1 MLHKRGDPHLL
12 MKHISPRYNNHEFSF
27 ERVNVILGANGV
39 GKSKFLT
46 ELKDAVGALTGGA
59 KAVYI
64 EGGRTIIIKDI
75 LQLDHSNVGQFER
88 YDSGIAHYESKRA
101 VSLASRVF
109 DALVMLE
116 KRDVR
121 IKSRHSDAVED
132 WVEHGS
138 NGACPTRKQPPLEHL
153 FELFN
158 EIFPQITLNYDSEA
172 RRLSALKNGQS
183 YGPSALSD
191 GEKQVFSIL
200 ADLIELEEAHKLII
214 ADEPELNL
222 HPELAERLWTLLE
235 NEFPDKTFIYA
246 THSINFALRGNVER
260 VYVLS
265 SDSSNIAQFTGLDSL
280 PRNEVTAFLGGLPGI
295 LSANRVLV
303 TEGHEKSFD
312 AIFYRWLLN
321 DNKIEIYPG
330 GGCTDVISIVSKSG
344 LWGKISTKISL
355 VGVVDSDF
363 RATTYLS
370 TLNADDIH
378 VLPLHEAE
386 SYLCLPNVLCAIAG
400 RIGSQET
407 SLQAEE
413 VVSVAMDLLARDKL
427 VIAARRL
434 FARSKITLAVSLE
447 RKLVAESLTRD
458 SLIEEIKRAAGL
470 ELVKAS
476 NAIAPAQLEADFN
489 SELSEIE
496 GVITSRDIS
505 KALRLLPAKELIGRL
520 SPRTGCKNGTD
531 LMRSLGRNFKPSE
544 FSELSALASMIAP
557 PKPI

>member
-1 MLHKRGDPHLL
+1 
-12 MKHISPRYNNHEFSF
+12 MKHISPRYNNHEFTF
-27 ERVNVILGANGV
+27 KRVNVILGANGV

-46 ELKDAVGALTGGA
+46 ELKDHVGILTNGA
-59 KAVYI
+59 RAVYI
-64 EGGRTIIIKDI
+64 EGGRTIIIKDV
-75 LQLDHSNVGQFER
+75 LQLDHSNVNQFER
-88 YDSGIAHYESKRA
+88 YDSGIAYYESKRA

-121 IKSRHSDAVED
+121 IKSHHSDAVEK
-132 WVEHGS
+132 WVEE
-138 NGACPTRKQPPLEHL
+138 GATGICPTRKQPPLERL

-158 EIFPQITLNYDSEA
+158 EIFPQISLTYDSEG

-183 YGPSALSD
+183 YGPSGLSD

-200 ADLIELEEAHKLII
+200 ADLIELEETHKLII

-246 THSINFALRGNVER
+246 THSINFALRGNVEC
-260 VYVLS
+260 VHVLS
-265 SDSSNIAQFTGLDSL
+265 SDSLNIAEFSGLDSL

-295 LSANRVLV
+295 LSANQVLV

-321 DNKIEIYPG
+321 DKKIEIYPG
-330 GGCTDVISIVSKSG
+330 GGCNDVISIVSKSG
-344 LWGKISTKISL
+344 LWGKISTNISL
-355 VGVVDSDF
+355 VGVVDADF
-363 RATTYLS
+363 RTDAYLS
-370 TLNADDIH
+370 SLKTDDIH

-386 SYLCLPNVLCAIAG
+386 SYLCLPTVLCAIAG

-407 SLQAEE
+407 SLLPEE
-413 VVSVAMDLLARDKL
+413 VIAVAVELLTRDKL

-434 FARSKITLAVSLE
+434 FAQAKITLAVSVE
-447 RKLVAESLTRD
+447 RKLIAASSTRD
-458 SLIEEIKRAAGL
+458 SLVQEIKRAAES
-470 ELVKAS
+470 ELLKAS
-476 NAIAPAQLEADFN
+476 VAIAPHQLEADFD
-489 SELSEIE
+489 SELREIE
-496 GVITSRDIS
+496 GVITSREMS

-531 LMRSLGRNFKPSE
+531 LMRSLSRNFKPNE
-544 FSELSALASMIAP
+544 FPELLSLASMIALRAP
-557 PKPI
+557 L

>member
-1 MLHKRGDPHLL
+1 
-12 MKHISPRYNNHEFSF
+12 MKHVSPRHNSF
-27 ERVNVILGANGV
+27 EFNFKRINIILGANGA

-46 ELKDAVGALTGGA
+46 ELKDSVSVLTNGA

-64 EGGRTIIIKDI
+64 EGGRTIIIKDV
-75 LQLDHSNVGQFER
+75 LQLDHTNVGQFDR
-88 YDSGIAHYESKRA
+88 YDSGVAHYESKR
-101 VSLASRVF
+101 VTSLASRVF

-121 IKSRHSDAVED
+121 IKSRHSDAVEQ
-132 WVEHGS
+132 WVEDGS
-138 NGACPTRKQPPLEHL
+138 KGACPSRKQPPMEHL

-158 EIFPQITLNYDSEA
+158 EIFPQITLAYDTED
-172 RRLSALKNGQS
+172 RRLSAMKNGQP
-183 YGPSALSD
+183 YGPSGLSD

-200 ADLIELEEAHKLII
+200 ADLIELEDAHKLII

-246 THSINFALRGNVER
+246 THSINFALRGNVES

-280 PRNEVTAFLGGLPGI
+280 PRAEVTAFLGGLPGI

-312 AIFYRWLLN
+312 AIFYRWLLG

-330 GGCTDVISIVSKSG
+330 GGCTDVIAIVGKSG
-344 LWGKISTKISL
+344 LWQKISTKISL
-355 VGVVDSDF
+355 VGVVDADF
-363 RATTYLS
+363 RSDVFLS
-370 TLNADDIH
+370 GLKADSVH

-386 SYLCLPNVLCAIAG
+386 SYLCLPDVLCAIAS
-400 RIGSQET
+400 RIGSQDTALT
-407 SLQAEE
+407 SDD
-413 VVSVAMDLLARDKL
+413 VISVSIELLERNKL

-434 FARSKITLAVSLE
+434 FARSKITLAVSVE
-447 RKLVAESLTRD
+447 RSLIAASSTRELLVA
-458 SLIEEIKRAAGL
+458 EIKRAAES
-470 ELVKAS
+470 ELVKATA
-476 NAIAPAQLEADFN
+476 AIDPAKLEGDFDL
-489 SELSEIE
+489 ELQEIDR
-496 GVITSRDIS
+496 VILSREMT
-505 KALRLLPAKELIGRL
+505 KVLRLLPAKELLGRL

-531 LMRSLGRNFKPSE
+531 LMRSLRRNFKPSD
-544 FSELSALASMIAP
+544 FPELLALANAIEP
-557 PKPI
+557 PNLV